1 MRKTPVLTQRARVR
15 QTIDNVLA
23 DSLRMAIMTTA
34 NVLGSVVLIC
44 IFLPYF
50 LIAVVVLLFGYFWL
64 QSFYRRSAREIKR
77 IDALLRSV
85 LYSHF
90 SESLSGLSTIRAYD
104 VVAAFVAEN
113 RHYMDLESRA
123 LQLTVVAQR
132 WLAIRLD
139 SLGAILSF
147 VVGLLCVIGVNGI
160 SPAQVGL
167 VLSFCITREQAPSR
181 SRSDPAETSPT
192 DQSRNSSGWSPGRR
206 PKSRP
211 I

>member
-1 MRKTPVLTQRARVR
+1 
-15 QTIDNVLA
+15 
-23 DSLRMAIMTTA
+23 MTTA

-50 LIAVVVLLFGYFWL
+50 LIAVVVLLFGYAWL

-90 SESLSGLSTIRAYD
+90 SETLTGLSTIRAYD
-104 VVAAFVAEN
+104 VVANFVSEN

-123 LQLTVVAQR
+123 LQLSVVSQR

-147 VVGLLCVIGVNGI
+147 VVGLMCVVGVRGI

-167 VLSFCITREQAPSR
+167 VLSFCITRTQ
-181 SRSDPAETSPT
+181 
-192 DQSRNSSGWSPGRR
+192 
-206 PKSRP
+206 RP
-211 I
+211 ILRFARPSSRLTHSAPNCTSSHPAARNGDEADGRSGDKQYAGSVCHRHGV